1 MSNSIEPVL
10 EVLEL
15 IFPPTGKDG
24 ADDEIKPKNWIP
36 VAIRLCWFAAMKTC
50 EFSRNDQS
58 CDLMVGIVK
67 EESGTETNGGEVH
80 WSEHDAVKTIVKK
93 SRKKNT
99 RDQGW
104 RGH

>member
-1 MSNSIEPVL
+1 MSNAIEPVL

-15 IFPPTGKDG
+15 VFSPAGKDG

-36 VAIRLCWFAAMKTC
+36 VAIRLCWFAAMKAC

-58 CDLMVGIVK
+58 RDLTVGIVE

-80 WSEHDAVKTIVKK
+80 WSEHNAVETIVQKK
-93 SRKKNT
+93 
-99 RDQGW
+99 
-104 RGH
+104 